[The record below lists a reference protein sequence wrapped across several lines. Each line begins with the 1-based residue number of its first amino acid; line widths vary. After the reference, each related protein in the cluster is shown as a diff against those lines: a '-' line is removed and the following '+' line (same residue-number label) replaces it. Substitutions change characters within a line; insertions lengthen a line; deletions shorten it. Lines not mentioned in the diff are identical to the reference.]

1 MLSRVSHLLSIKF
14 VICRWCL
21 RRWSA
26 SSVTHRGENKRQLRE
41 ARDCSRGVYIV
52 YLQLCAKCFAQPPAS
67 HPLIPYRLFHPAQ
80 QKCVTARRLY
90 TRRVT
95 GRARFY
101 INRQSDARNALAT
114 LWLSELRR
122 AAPHRLLI
130 IIFSRPRWHLAL
142 NDVNCDI
149 NHLCDGQ
156 REKWLYEDYMESDA

>member
-1 MLSRVSHLLSIKF
+1 MLLRVALAVHQICYLPLVFASMVSIERYTQGWEQK
-14 VICRWCL
+14 
-21 RRWSA
+21 A
-26 SSVTHRGENKRQLRE
+26 AERGERLL
-41 ARDCSRGVYIV
+41 ACV

-130 IIFSRPRWHLAL
+130 IIFSRPRWHLVL